1 MHSSS
6 TAAVSDGA
14 PSCHHPYGAH
24 RTSNTRLRV
33 AVACVAALT
42 ACSLGPRYHR
52 PEIPAPTTWLAP
64 NDQAPPQWPSAD
76 WWRGFQSAALDEF
89 IAQAQRANDDLG
101 AAIARV
107 READAQR
114 RIAGAPLLPA
124 VDATGLATR
133 ERAPVSGT
141 GITTYSQFSP
151 LLNAS
156 YELDFWGKNRA
167 ALAAATA
174 AAAASR
180 YDRATVELTVMSSV
194 ATTYFQALTLR
205 DRIAVAEANLASASQ
220 ILHGLRLQREVGTAT
235 GLDVAQQETAV
246 ATLNTALPPLRQQ
259 LRQADDALA
268 ILVGSTPEAIDVAKG
283 SLDDLVPPEVG
294 RGMPSQLLARRPD
307 VAEAEAQLIA
317 ANANI
322 GVARAAFFPSIV
334 LTANGGFE
342 SSALSTLLQ
351 PANRI
356 WAASAGLTQPIFEG
370 GALRGQSEYAK
381 ARYAELLAT
390 YHKAVISAFANVE
403 DALVAMQQTTD
414 QLDRQQQAV
423 NQARK
428 AFDFSQ
434 RQLHAGTINVLTL
447 LNTESALFAAQDALA
462 QVKYARLQ
470 ASVDLFKALG
480 GGWQQEE
487 QRGPN

>member
-1 MHSSS
+1 MHTPS
-6 TAAVSDGA
+6 TVAVNGGA
-14 PSCHHPYGAH
+14 PRGSRAHLARCSSGAG
-24 RTSNTRLRV
+24 LRI
-33 AVACVAALT
+33 AVGLLAALA

-52 PEIPAPTTWLAP
+52 PDVPTPSAWIAPS
-64 NDQAPPQWPSAD
+64 DEESPQWPSAE
-76 WWRGFQSAALDEF
+76 WWRGFRSPELDGF

-107 READAQR
+107 READAER
-114 RIAGAPLLPA
+114 RIAGAPLLPT
-124 VDATGLATR
+124 VDATGEATR
-133 ERAPVSGT
+133 ERASVSGT
-141 GITTYSQFSP
+141 GIMTYSQFSP

-180 YDRATVELTVMSSV
+180 YDRATIELTVLSSV
-194 ATTYFQALTLR
+194 ATSYFQAITFR
-205 DRIAVAEANLASASQ
+205 DRITLAEANLASASQ
-220 ILHGLRLQREVGTAT
+220 ILHGLRLEREVGTAT

-246 ATLNTALPPLRQQ
+246 AALNATLPPLRQQ
-259 LRQADDALA
+259 LRQVDDALA

-283 SLDDLVPPEVG
+283 SLDDLVPPEVQ
-294 RGMPSQLLARRPD
+294 RGIPSQLLARRPD

-322 GVARAAFFPSIV
+322 AVARAAFFPSIV
-334 LTANGGFE
+334 LTANGGYE
-342 SSALSTLLQ
+342 STALSNLLQ
-351 PANRI
+351 PASRI
-356 WAASAGLTQPIFEG
+356 WALSAGLTQPIFEG

-381 ARYAELLAT
+381 ARYAELLAG

-403 DALVAMQQTTD
+403 DALVELQQTTE

-434 RQLHAGTINVLTL
+434 RQLRAGTINVLTL
-447 LNTESALFAAQDALA
+447 LNTQTALFTAQDALA
-462 QVKYARLQ
+462 QVKYARFQ

-487 QRGPN
+487 QRDPK